1 MYIEYFAYMYICA
14 PYLCLVATEVRE
26 VLDPL
31 GQELQKLVSH
41 RVSAGSQTWI
51 FCKKQQAF
59 SYPLSY
65 FTRPPLK
72 LFVNGKNKQFMYDK
86 HLCFSVHQATTSPGE
101 ERKLTLLH
109 ISYRYICILSFQLF
123 KDDKDISN
131 SNLNPKPLQFHCR
144 FTERSLMSNV

>member
-1 MYIEYFAYMYICA
+1 MCTIFV
-14 PYLCLVATEVRE
+14 PGGHRGQRSVGSPRTRATEVSE
-26 VLDPL
+26 PPC
-31 GQELQKLVSH
+31 ECWES
-41 RVSAGSQTWI
+41 TWI